1 MEAYDVSM
9 ENVSVGTHNDEY
21 LCAMQ
26 LVASAGEILRA
37 ATPVVAKAVEGE
49 YQLAITIEGTR
60 GVTGLPGSLLQG
72 NMLKGS
78 LEPTAEEKTFVLT
91 DGEGFMPVDAAYT
104 LPANQA
110 RVVCNATASIAAAR
124 VLRLDFDA
132 ATSVEPLAP
141 ADEVQTIYSI
151 TGVRLATPQKGINI
165 INNKKLIIK

>member
-1 MEAYDVSM
+1 MSM

-26 LVASAGEILRA
+26 LVASAGEMLRA
-37 ATPVVAKAVEGE
+37 ATPVVVKAVEGE

-60 GVTGLPGSLLQG
+60 GVKGLPGSLLQG

-132 ATSVEPLAP
+132 ATSVERVVSSDA
-141 ADEVQTIYSI
+141 VQTIYSV
-151 TGVRLATPQKGINI
+151 TGVRLTAPQKGINI
-165 INNKKLIIK
+165 INNKKVIIK